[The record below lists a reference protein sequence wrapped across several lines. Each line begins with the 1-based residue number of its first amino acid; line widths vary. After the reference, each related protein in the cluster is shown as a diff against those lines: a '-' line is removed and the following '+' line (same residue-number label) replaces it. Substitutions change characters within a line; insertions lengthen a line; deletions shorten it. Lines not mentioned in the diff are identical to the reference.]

1 MKLDLSKEYV
11 LDNVSGYLYDN
22 GSNTH
27 INNEVV
33 KFIGDR
39 KFTIKTTGY
48 NRIDGISFD
57 KGETWVSLKDISE
70 QASVYGY
77 IFSAEEIDRGAIKV
91 APEDKSVREYM
102 VIYTDEDD
110 IPKVAYSGSGNMFT
124 EEEAKTASLELFTE
138 GYKIKN
144 VLVVKKAF
152 EALSKIEVS
161 FV

>member
-11 LDNVSGYLYDN
+11 LDNVDGYLYDN

-33 KFIGDR
+33 GFIGNK
-39 KFTIKTTGY
+39 KFMIKAVEY
-48 NRIDGISFD
+48 NRVVEISFD
-57 KGETWVSLKDISE
+57 KGETWATLKDISG

-77 IFSAEEIDRGAIKV
+77 IFSAEEIKRGAIKEYV
-91 APEDKSVREYM
+91 EEVVDREYM
-102 VIYTDEDD
+102 VIYTDEDS
-110 IPKVAYSGSGNMFT
+110 IQKIAYSGSGNMFT

-138 GYKIKN
+138 GYKVKN
-144 VLVVKKAF
+144 VFIVKKAF

>member
-11 LDNVSGYLYDN
+11 LDNVEGYLYDN

-39 KFTIKTTGY
+39 KFMIKTSAY
-48 NRIDGISFD
+48 NRVSGISFD
-57 KGETWVSLKDISE
+57 KGETWISLNDISI
-70 QASVYGY
+70 QASVYGN
-77 IFSAEEIDRGAIKV
+77 IFSPEEIERGAIKEWI
-91 APEDKSVREYM
+91 PEAVDREYM

>member
-39 KFTIKTTGY
+39 KFMIKTSAH
-48 NRIDGISFD
+48 NRVSGISFD
-57 KGETWVSLKDISE
+57 KGETWISLNDISI
-70 QASVYGY
+70 QASVYGT
-77 IFSAEEIDRGAIKV
+77 IFSPEEIERGAIKEWVPETV
-91 APEDKSVREYM
+91 ARDFM

-110 IPKVAYSGSGNMFT
+110 IPKVAYNGSGNMFT

-138 GYKIKN
+138 GYKVKN
-144 VLVVKKAF
+144 VLIVKKAF

>member
-11 LDNVSGYLYDN
+11 LDNVEGYLYDN

-39 KFTIKTTGY
+39 KFMIKISAY
-48 NRIDGISFD
+48 NRVSGISFD
-57 KGETWVSLKDISE
+57 KGETWISLNDISIYE
-70 QASVYGY
+70 SVYGN
-77 IFSAEEIDRGAIKV
+77 IFSPEEIERGAIKEWT
-91 APEDKSVREYM
+91 PEAVDREYM

-138 GYKIKN
+138 GYKVKK
-144 VLVVKKAF
+144 VFVVKKAF

>member
-11 LDNVSGYLYDN
+11 LDNVEGYLYDN

-39 KFTIKTTGY
+39 KFMIKTIGH

-57 KGETWVSLKDISE
+57 KGETWIALKDISE
-70 QASVYGY
+70 QASIYGY
-77 IFSAEEIDRGAIKV
+77 IFSTEEIASGAIKV

-110 IPKVAYSGSGNMFT
+110 IQKIAYSGSGNMFT

-138 GYKIKN
+138 GYKVKK
-144 VLVVKKAF
+144 VFVVKKAF